1 MVVARRVENQGVCLH
16 NVEFQSS
23 GLACHR
29 VRFGRMGFHSVDT
42 DMSAVVG
49 AVAVVDVAAAAADSV
64 AVIAVVVVVVVVVV
78 AGPAPGDL
86 RRGHLDRIASTFFD
100 VSYQKTIQSG
110 LKFFVLSE

>member
-1 MVVARRVENQGVCLH
+1 MCLH

-42 DMSAVVG
+42 DVSAVVG
-49 AVAVVDVAAAAADSV
+49 AVAVVDVAAAAAAAADGV
-64 AVIAVVVVVVVVVV
+64 AVIAVVVVVVVV